1 MSNQKRKE
9 KTLNDSL
16 KHLFAGGIAGAVSR
30 TCVSPLERLK
40 ILFQVQNPQ
49 AIKYKGIIPSLR
61 MIWVEEGLL
70 GYFKGNGTNV
80 VRIFPYSAVQ
90 FAAFEQCKGWL
101 IAPGASDLTVS
112 TRLLAGAIAGVTS
125 VAITYPLDLVRTR
138 LSVTDGRYNSM
149 TGAVR
154 HVVRTEGA
162 TALYKGI
169 TPTVLGV
176 APYVGL
182 NFMCY
187 ETIKAAIRA
196 RGEPSTVQLLAAG
209 GLAGAVAQTVTY
221 PLDVLRRKMQMQG
234 SSAEF
239 PPYSST
245 WSAARD
251 IWKTQSWRGFYRG
264 LIPNYLKVVPA
275 ISITFVVYERVKGLI
290 GAS

>member
-1 MSNQKRKE
+1 MSPS
-9 KTLNDSL
+9 LILWVLSNDSQT
-16 KHLFAGGIAGAVSR
+16 HS
-30 TCVSPLERLK
+30 
-40 ILFQVQNPQ
+40 
-49 AIKYKGIIPSLR
+49 
-61 MIWVEEGLL
+61 
-70 GYFKGNGTNV
+70 
-80 VRIFPYSAVQ
+80 
-90 FAAFEQCKGWL
+90 
-101 IAPGASDLTVS
+101 
-112 TRLLAGAIAGVTS
+112 
-125 VAITYPLDLVRTR
+125 DLVRTR

-169 TPTVLGV
+169 TPTILGV

-187 ETIKAAIRA
+187 ETIKATIRA

-209 GLAGAVAQTVTY
+209 GLAGAVAQTGNLCPFSSLVSRFFT
-221 PLDVLRRKMQMQG
+221 LLHFFALHLLEEIHSNRSDLSIGRVATKNANARFGNRRSSRKG